1 MPMNRQ
7 KTHALLLLAAFSF
20 LLYAI
25 GSGQLPLMGPDEPRY
40 SQVAREM
47 FDNRD
52 FITPTLGGNPWFE
65 KPVLLYWLQNI
76 GYALFGVNEWAA
88 RFPSILAAVFT
99 VWILAWTVWRFTR
112 KEPAIL
118 AGIVLST
125 SLFFIGFGHAATFD
139 MLLTACV
146 TASLCCFLLHE
157 LEPRRW
163 WLWLAY
169 AATGAGVLAKGF
181 VAPIVIG
188 LAMFTYL
195 AAEGKLKRIP
205 QYRPVA
211 GALVALAVA
220 SIWLAPVTLIHG
232 FRFWD
237 DFFLQHHLMRYTTSV
252 YHRSQGPLFYIS
264 IFLAGSYPWT
274 PALFL
279 KSESFRGAR
288 PLRRMA
294 WCWFLSTFVF
304 FSLSQSK
311 LPGYILPLMPAFAAI
326 AGLSLFD
333 APNHPRRP
341 MVIYFALQL
350 LMVAAL
356 VLSARSFPLAP
367 APILAAAAATAILSA
382 AALLFFHKGK
392 FALALGCNALIPVL
406 AMLLAIYG
414 VYPES
419 NFDETRNLAAAVRP
433 ELNNRNKLLLFHVYN
448 FPMVFYANAKV
459 ELTLEGYFPTMRTFG
474 DLYRYLKR
482 NGKAYTVIGNE
493 EMEWIRREPRL
504 RIGNIVRGPE
514 HSIVL
519 LTLR

>member
-7 KTHALLLLAAFSF
+7 KTHLLLLLSSGSF

-47 FDNRD
+47 LNNRD

-65 KPVLLYWLQNI
+65 KPVLLYWLQAAA
-76 GYALFGVNEWAA
+76 YALFGVNEWSA
-88 RFPSILAAVFT
+88 RLPSILAAVFT
-99 VWILAWTVWRFTR
+99 VWITAWTVWRFTHR
-112 KEPAIL
+112 EPALIAGLVL
-118 AGIVLST
+118 AT

-146 TASLCCFLLHE
+146 ATSLCCFLLHE
-157 LEPRRW
+157 MEPRRG
-163 WLWLAY
+163 WLWAAY

-195 AAEGKLKRIP
+195 IAEGKLKRIS

-211 GALVALAVA
+211 GSLLALGVAGV
-220 SIWLAPVTLIHG
+220 WLVPVTLVHG
-232 FRFWD
+232 AQFWD
-237 DFFLQHHLMRYTTSV
+237 DFFFQHHLMRYTTSQF
-252 YHRSQGPLFYIS
+252 HRSQGVFFYVS

-274 PALFL
+274 TALFL
-279 KSESFRGAR
+279 KSESFSGAR

-311 LPGYILPLMPAFAAI
+311 LPGYILPLMPAFAML
-326 AGLSLFD
+326 AGLSLYD
-333 APNHPRRP
+333 SPRHPRRLIVLFSALQFL
-341 MVIYFALQL
+341 MVIALF
-350 LMVAAL
+350 
-356 VLSARSFPLAP
+356 LSARSFPLAP
-367 APILAAAAATAILSA
+367 EPILAAAILTAVLSA
-382 AALLFFHKGK
+382 AALFFFSKGRWMQ
-392 FALALGCNALIPVL
+392 ALASTALIPVL
-406 AMLLAIYG
+406 AALLAIYG
-414 VYPES
+414 VYPATTW
-419 NFDETRNLAAAVRP
+419 DETRNLASAIRP
-433 ELNNRNKLLLFHVYN
+433 ELSHGRKLLLYHVYN
-448 FPMVFYANAKV
+448 FPLVFYTNAGV
-459 ELTLEGYFPTMRTFG
+459 ELTREGYFPVMRSYN
-474 DLYRYLKR
+474 DLHRYLKR
-482 NGKAYTVIGNE
+482 HGETHIVVGNE
-493 EMEWIRREPRL
+493 EMEWMRREGRL
-504 RIGNIVRGPE
+504 QIKNILRGPE